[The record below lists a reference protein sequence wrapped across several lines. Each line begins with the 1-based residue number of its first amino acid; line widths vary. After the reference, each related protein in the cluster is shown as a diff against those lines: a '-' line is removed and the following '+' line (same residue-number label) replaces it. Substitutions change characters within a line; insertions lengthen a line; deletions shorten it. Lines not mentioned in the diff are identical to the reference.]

1 MNMSMKKM
9 IIHLYTL
16 SFKLF
21 LFFKYQKQI
30 DIRHSLFWNCKM
42 VIAKTNSLNACNG
55 YLSKSE
61 LKVYGKNNR
70 IKYGG
75 GEIFNSQILI
85 EGDDNLLILEN
96 GTKMYNTNLKIIAD
110 RCIVRIGENSTIG
123 SSVIV
128 CMGNRNS
135 ISIGKNCMLADN
147 VEIWNTDSHP
157 IFVTDNRTILN
168 SSKPITIGDHV
179 WIGKSV
185 TILKGV
191 TIGDGAVIGMRSLV
205 TKDIPSGT
213 LNVGSPAKVVKEGIC
228 WDRNYI
234 KE

>member
-1 MNMSMKKM
+1 MSMKKM
-9 IIHLYTL
+9 IIYLYTL
-16 SFKLF
+16 SFKIF

-30 DIRHSLFWNCKM
+30 NIRHFLFWNCKI
-42 VIAKTNSLNACNG
+42 VIAKMNCMNVCNG
-55 YLSKSE
+55 YLSKSK
-61 LKVYGKNNR
+61 LNVYGKNNR
-70 IKYGG
+70 IKCIG
-75 GEIFNSQILI
+75 GEIFNSQIQI
-85 EGDDNLLILEN
+85 DGDDNLLILEN

-110 RCIVRIGENSTIG
+110 KCIVRIGENSTIG

-128 CMGNRNS
+128 CMGNDNF

-147 VEIWNTDSHP
+147 VELWNTDSHP
-157 IFVTDNRTILN
+157 IFARGNGTILN

-205 TKDIPSGT
+205 TKDILSGT
-213 LNVGSPAKVVKEGIC
+213 LNVGSPAKVVKESIC